1 MNIVGY
7 NKTKKFTCEK
17 PFTLTA
23 DMQTALQLPP
33 SRRQSQ
39 HILALANAV
48 AGEAFFEGFSTAGIQ
63 YVCKHMYL
71 HKVRLPC
78 PHDYSLL
85 RVGTLPSE
93 WIGLA
98 TVTETKA
105 LNRRLGCEHL

>member
-17 PFTLTA
+17 PFTLTP

-39 HILALANAV
+39 HVLALADAV
-48 AGEAFFEGFSTAGIQ
+48 AGEAFFEGFSTAGIN

-78 PHDYSLL
+78 LHNRTLP
-85 RVGTLPSE
+85 REGALPSE
-93 WIGLA
+93 
-98 TVTETKA
+98 
-105 LNRRLGCEHL
+105 

>member
-17 PFTLTA
+17 PFTLTL

-39 HILALANAV
+39 HIHALADSV
-48 AGEAFFEGFSTAGIQ
+48 AGEAFFEGFSTAGIN

-71 HKVRLPC
+71 HTVRLPY
-78 PHDYSLL
+78 PHDRTLP
-85 RVGTLPSE
+85 RVGALPSE
-93 WIGLA
+93 WIGVA
-98 TVTETKA
+98 TVSETK
-105 LNRRLGCEHL
+105 RR